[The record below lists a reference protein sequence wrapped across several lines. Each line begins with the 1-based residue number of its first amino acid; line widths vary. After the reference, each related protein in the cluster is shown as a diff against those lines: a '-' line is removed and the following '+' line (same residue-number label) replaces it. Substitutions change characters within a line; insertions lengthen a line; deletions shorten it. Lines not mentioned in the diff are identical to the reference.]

1 LDATVNPDFGQVE
14 LDPATINLSA
24 FETSFDEKRPFFVE
38 GSSVFGFCTR
48 LFYSRRI
55 ARPPQGSMPHDVTI
69 SDRPEA
75 STILAAGKVTGRA
88 GDWNVGLLE
97 AVTAEEHARY
107 VTEDGDEGRATVE
120 PLTNYVVGR
129 AERLMHDGRTQIGA
143 IATAVHRRLGDED
156 HLRATLRSA
165 AWTGG
170 VDFSHEFFDRAW
182 SLSGYFAFSHIA
194 GAE

>member
-1 LDATVNPDFGQVE
+1 AGLDLKYRITSSLTLDATVNPDFGQVE

-38 GSSVFGFCTR
+38 GSSVFGFGTR

-55 ARPPQGSMPHDVTI
+55 GRPPQGSMPDDVAF

-107 VTEDGDEGRATVE
+107 VT
-120 PLTNYVVGR
+120 
-129 AERLMHDGRTQIGA
+129 
-143 IATAVHRRLGDED
+143 
-156 HLRATLRSA
+156 
-165 AWTGG
+165 
-170 VDFSHEFFDRAW
+170 
-182 SLSGYFAFSHIA
+182 
-194 GAE
+194 